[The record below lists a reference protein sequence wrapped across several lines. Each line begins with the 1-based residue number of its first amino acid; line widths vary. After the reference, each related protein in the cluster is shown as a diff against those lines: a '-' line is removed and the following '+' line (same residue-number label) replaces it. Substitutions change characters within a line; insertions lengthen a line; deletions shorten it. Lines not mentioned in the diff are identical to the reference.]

1 MKHYITFEKEDLSAT
16 ITSLGNSL
24 HHIAEQIIYF
34 QQYAKIQG
42 VEHDFVIKNAIER
55 INKNITS
62 LKNEFNLPKE
72 PNACLELFSNK
83 HIEEI
88 IERANDSHGNLII
101 ATIPNMKE
109 LIRSFYAIAEREGKD
124 TNWEGIKLQCAKML

>member
-55 INKNITS
+55 INKNI
-62 LKNEFNLPKE
+62 
-72 PNACLELFSNK
+72 
-83 HIEEI
+83 
-88 IERANDSHGNLII
+88 
-101 ATIPNMKE
+101 
-109 LIRSFYAIAEREGKD
+109 
-124 TNWEGIKLQCAKML
+124 